1 MNKGQAVECPW
12 WGTIPQTWSRALP
25 LAFLLLVAACGNLL
39 QAQSAEEF
47 TKIYDSYLAAVKTGS
62 YEQASAFL
70 SSEVRDSLKT
80 PADQTEYMEMVK
92 QMDVVHYE
100 TQYVSVAKDGQKAD
114 VDLIV
119 TVAVPEQ
126 AQKEQKLPPTR
137 RGEVIL
143 KFVKEGGQ
151 WKMDSPLLL
160 GDPDQLPR
168 PKDLDMGSRSDY
180 AEGANTEVGGP
191 ILKAEKQTAG
201 TVYLLRQPN
210 QVIAVFV
217 PAAKVSTAFVSG
229 SVLVVHGAENKNDKL
244 KIWAESAELYQEQD
258 SK

>member
-1 MNKGQAVECPW
+1 MHNKTDRAEHPTRYGACLLA
-12 WGTIPQTWSRALP
+12 RAL
-25 LAFLLLVAACGNLL
+25 LISLLLLALVCGDLL
-39 QAQSAEEF
+39 AQSAEEF

-70 SSEVRDSLKT
+70 AADVRDSLTT

-92 QMDVVHYE
+92 QTDVVQYD

-137 RGEVIL
+137 RGEMIL

-151 WKMDSPLLL
+151 WKMNSPLLL

-168 PKDLDMGSRSDY
+168 PKDLNMGSRSDY
-180 AEGANTEVGGP
+180 AEGASTEVGGP
-191 ILKAEKQTAG
+191 IVKAEKQTAG
-201 TVYLLRQPN
+201 TVYLLRQPS

-217 PAAKVSTAFVSG
+217 PAAKVLSSFVPG
-229 SVLVVHGAENKNDKL
+229 SILVVHGAENKNDKL

>member
-1 MNKGQAVECPW
+1 M
-12 WGTIPQTWSRALP
+12 
-25 LAFLLLVAACGNLL
+25 LLLGLVCGDLL
-39 QAQSAEEF
+39 AQSAEEF

-62 YEQASAFL
+62 YEQVSAFL
-70 SSEVRDSLKT
+70 AADVRDSLAT

-92 QMDVVHYE
+92 QMDVVHYDA
-100 TQYVSVAKDGQKAD
+100 QYVSVAKDGQKAD

-137 RGEVIL
+137 RGEMIL

-151 WKMDSPLLL
+151 WKMNSPLLL

-168 PKDLDMGSRSDY
+168 PKGLNMGSRSDY
-180 AEGANTEVGGP
+180 AEGASTEVGGP

-217 PAAKVSTAFVSG
+217 PTAQVLSSFVPG
-229 SVLVVHGAENKNDKL
+229 SILVVHGAENKNDKL